1 MKQMIL
7 KRQLATAKHPTLLDR
22 RKIKALRMCYFSFS
36 CLLFVMLKFG
46 VADGFA
52 VSFGIGAVL
61 FQPKGLVTKS
71 AEGNVQA
78 LLEASDMFIDA
89 FWVGKV
95 GGGATE

>member
-1 MKQMIL
+1 MAQLRL
-7 KRQLATAKHPTLLDR
+7 KRQFVHSKHSNLSER
-22 RKIKALRMCYFSFS
+22 RKTKVLQLYYFSLS

-46 VADGFA
+46 AADGFTI
-52 VSFGIGAVL
+52 SFGIGAVL

-71 AEGNVQA
+71 AGGNVPV
-78 LLEASDMFIDA
+78 LLEASDFFIDA